1 MEYLPLLNL
10 LLEALAY
17 LGRRAAGNTIQR
29 LTERLQSNGVTDLAR
44 FRQRLAPIETLMN
57 ELDRQLPIPEEELQS
72 LFGNLAGFPYNTIG
86 SCCPAFLLFYPMTA
100 HFSGNLAQTVAEL
113 QKMSP
118 ERLAGSLAVSLDI
131 ADEAQAGGTMSA
143 GVFSE
148 RVLSLSVPAESKVAI
163 LDLYHR
169 PEPVLQRA
177 SHYLEKAIRLL
188 HQKQEAMEAICAT
201 FTDALRQE
209 GLEQFLS
216 HTSSLTYARS
226 FNTQSGPFCSVWT
239 PICR

>member
-100 HFSGNLAQTVAEL
+100 HFSGNLAQTVA
-113 QKMSP
+113 
-118 ERLAGSLAVSLDI
+118 
-131 ADEAQAGGTMSA
+131 
-143 GVFSE
+143 
-148 RVLSLSVPAESKVAI
+148 
-163 LDLYHR
+163 
-169 PEPVLQRA
+169 
-177 SHYLEKAIRLL
+177 
-188 HQKQEAMEAICAT
+188 
-201 FTDALRQE
+201 
-209 GLEQFLS
+209 
-216 HTSSLTYARS
+216 
-226 FNTQSGPFCSVWT
+226 
-239 PICR
+239 